1 MSGIQSIR
9 NTLTGN
15 ITKIIVGAI
24 IITFIGSV
32 GWAGFF
38 SQGTANVVAK
48 VGAQEITNADLSFE
62 LSSQQF
68 ALSQRFPDQEIEDE
82 ILLNLS
88 TEVLIGKFSIL
99 DFLGKNDLNLT
110 EDFIYKQLS
119 TEEQFLERGSFN
131 KERFDSFARSN
142 GFIPSDYLQRVREDL
157 SINIW
162 RQAIANSVLVTNSE
176 TLKSYNLAE
185 QARDISFIRI
195 PEQKFRDAISFEE
208 KDLENFYENNK
219 DRYIEPAKAKV
230 AFITLDAENIKD
242 NLTVSEEEILV
253 EYEEYLEFFD
263 STPRKQVSHIM
274 LNLDEKRDLTEANRI
289 IETIK
294 NKLNEGES
302 FSDLVKEFSEDE
314 PTKESSGSLGET
326 DGTMFPTEF
335 ELALDSMEEG
345 DVYGPVELLSSVH
358 LLKLNKIIKP
368 IPDKL
373 ETKSQ
378 EIKERIASIK
388 SEEEFV
394 TLLNTYSDLAFG
406 SDSIEEIAS
415 QNSLDLKVTNFF
427 EEDNT
432 PNELNVSSL
441 KNYIFDNS
449 IDNQFPEIIETSP
462 LSAVLLQVTDFNDP
476 TQLQFEDVKSE
487 VQEAYISFEASN
499 ASRVF
504 AVEAVNELNLDNSLE
519 SLSNDNKVEIETYKN
534 LKRDSALLPVDA
546 INEIFSLPR
555 SNAGNTFGASLAQ
568 NGDYLIYRL
577 DAVSESIDQVDEE
590 TLSTVADFLEQQQSI
605 SELSELQVLVQ
616 SGLSVQKFN

>member
-38 SQGTANVVAK
+38 SQGSANVVAK
-48 VGAQEITNADLSFE
+48 VGSQEITNADLSFE

-88 TEVLIGKFSIL
+88 TEVLIGKFSVL

-110 EDFIYKQLS
+110 DDFIYEQLS
-119 TEEQFLERGSFN
+119 TEEQFLERGRFN

-157 SINIW
+157 TINIW

-176 TLKSYNLAE
+176 TLTSYNLAE
-185 QARDISFIRI
+185 QGRDISFIRI
-195 PEQKFRDAISFEE
+195 PEKKFKDAISFEE
-208 KDLENFYENNK
+208 KDLKNFYENNK
-219 DRYIEPAKAKV
+219 ERYIEPAKAKV

-274 LNLDEKRDLTEANRI
+274 LNLDEKRNLIEANRI

-294 NKLNEGES
+294 DKLNEGES

-314 PTKESSGSLGET
+314 PTKEFGGSLGE
-326 DGTMFPTEF
+326 GTMFPTEF

-345 DVYGPVELLSSVH
+345 DVYGPVELSTSVH

-368 IPDKL
+368 TPDKL

-415 QNSLDLKVTNFF
+415 QNSIDLKVTNFF
-427 EEDNT
+427 EEENT
-432 PNELNVSSL
+432 PTELNVSSL

-519 SLSNDNKVEIETYKN
+519 SLSNENKVEIETYKN
-534 LKRDSALLPVDA
+534 LKRDSALLPVEA

-555 SNAGNTFGASLAQ
+555 SKAGNTFGASLAQ

-577 DAVSESIDQVDEE
+577 DAVSESIDQADEE
-590 TLSTVADFLEQQQSI
+590 TLSTVTDFLEQQQSI

>member
-48 VGAQEITNADLSFE
+48 VGSQEITNADLSFE

-88 TEVLIGKFSIL
+88 TEVLIGKFSVL

-110 EDFIYKQLS
+110 DDFIYKQLS
-119 TEEQFLERGSFN
+119 TEEQFLERGRFN

-157 SINIW
+157 TVNIW

-176 TLKSYNLAE
+176 TLTSYNLAE
-185 QARDISFIRI
+185 QGRDISFIRI
-195 PEQKFRDAISFEE
+195 PEKKFKDAISFEE
-208 KDLENFYENNK
+208 KDLKNFYENNK
-219 DRYIEPAKAKV
+219 ERYIEPAKAKV

-274 LNLDEKRDLTEANRI
+274 LNLDEKRNLTEANRI

-294 NKLNEGES
+294 DKLNEGES
-302 FSDLVKEFSEDE
+302 FPDLVKEFSEDE
-314 PTKESSGSLGET
+314 PTKEFGGSLGE
-326 DGTMFPTEF
+326 GTMFPTEF

-345 DVYGPVELLSSVH
+345 DVYGPVELSTSVH

-368 IPDKL
+368 TPDKL

-415 QNSLDLKVTNFF
+415 QNSIDLKVTNFF
-427 EEDNT
+427 EEENT
-432 PNELNVSSL
+432 PTELNVSSL

-519 SLSNDNKVEIETYKN
+519 SLSNENKVEIETYKN
-534 LKRDSALLPVDA
+534 LKRDSALLPVEA

-555 SNAGNTFGASLAQ
+555 SKAGNTFGASLAQ

-577 DAVSESIDQVDEE
+577 DAVSESIDQADEE
-590 TLSTVADFLEQQQSI
+590 TLSTVTDFLEQQQSI

>member
-38 SQGTANVVAK
+38 SQGTANVIAK
-48 VGAQEITNADLSFE
+48 VGSQEITNADLSFE

-88 TEVLIGKFSIL
+88 TEVLIGKFSVL

-119 TEEQFLERGSFN
+119 TEEQFLERGKFS

-157 SINIW
+157 TINIW
-162 RQAIANSVLVTNSE
+162 RQAIANSAFVTNSE

-195 PEQKFRDAISFEE
+195 PEKKFKDSISFEE

-219 DRYIEPAKAKV
+219 DQYIEPAKAKV
-230 AFITLDAENIKD
+230 AFITFDAENIKD
-242 NLTVSEEEILV
+242 NLIVSEEEILI

-263 STPRKQVSHIM
+263 STPRKLVSHIM
-274 LNLDEKRDLTEANRI
+274 INLDEKRDVTEANKI
-289 IETIK
+289 IEIIK
-294 NKLNEGES
+294 NRLGEGES
-302 FSDLVKEFSEDE
+302 FSNLVKEYSEDE
-314 PTKESSGSLGET
+314 PTKEFDGSLGET
-326 DGTMFPTEF
+326 DGTVFPTEF
-335 ELALDSMEEG
+335 ESALDLMEEG
-345 DVYGPVELLSSVH
+345 DVYGPVELPYSVH

-555 SNAGNTFGASLAQ
+555 SNVGNTFGASLAQ

-577 DAVSESIDQVDEE
+577 DGVSESIDQVDEE
-590 TLSTVADFLEQQQSI
+590 TLSTVTDFLEQQQSI